1 MAQGNRLQNTW
12 LVLLIGAAALLLAG
26 CATPGG
32 YGAPYPSGG
41 YGQSVPNQYGQ
52 QIVGTVESLDAYG
65 DRIVLSVDQ
74 GGAGYGG
81 RQLAVRYDQQT
92 RLIYQGQAHPVEGLE
107 RGDVIRIDAT
117 QSGADWWARS
127 IEVLR
132 NVRESGGYGGGY
144 GNAYEELRG
153 TVGLVDTRYRTIRL
167 DGAGYAGTTQ
177 VEYDH
182 ATVVEYQGRSY
193 RPENLERGDLV
204 RVQARR
210 GNGGT
215 WQAERITVERS
226 ARRY

>member
-1 MAQGNRLQNTW
+1 MANGKRLQNQC
-12 LVLLIGAAALLLAG
+12 LALFMGAVALLLAG

-32 YGAPYPSGG
+32 YGAPFPGGG
-41 YGQSVPNQYGQ
+41 YGQPGPGQYGQ

-65 DRIVLSVDQ
+65 KRIVLSVDQ

-81 RQLAVRYDQQT
+81 RQVAVRYDQQT
-92 RLIYQGQAHPVEGLE
+92 RLIYQGQAYPVEGLE

-132 NVRESGGYGGGY
+132 NVRDNGGYGGGY
-144 GNAYEELRG
+144 GDAYEELRG

-167 DGAGYAGTTQ
+167 DGAGYAGTIQ
-177 VEYDH
+177 VGYDN

-193 RPENLERGDLV
+193 RPENLERGDQV

-210 GNGGT
+210 GNGGA
-215 WQAERITVERS
+215 WHAERITVERS
-226 ARRY
+226 AGRY